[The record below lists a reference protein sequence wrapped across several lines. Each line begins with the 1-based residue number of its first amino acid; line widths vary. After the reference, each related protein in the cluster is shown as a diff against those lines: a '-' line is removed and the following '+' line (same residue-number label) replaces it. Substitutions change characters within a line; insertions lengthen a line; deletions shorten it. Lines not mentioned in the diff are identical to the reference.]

1 MTDIRWDIKYQDLGD
16 LDNEHSMDDD
26 PNDPNERL
34 HYYKTLYA
42 NEMVN
47 TLRLNPDLRE
57 AFLFDVF
64 KDHVQNDNEEEL
76 VEKLSQIFEQDALE
90 ELLNDLYLKRY

>member
-1 MTDIRWDIKYQDLGD
+1 MTDIRWDIKYKDLGD

-42 NEMVN
+42 NEMVQ
-47 TLRLNPDLRE
+47 TLRLDPETRE
-57 AFLFDVF
+57 EFLFNIF
-64 KDHVQNDNEEEL
+64 LDHVQNDTEEEL
-76 VEKLSQIFEQDALE
+76 VEKLSQIFEPDDME
-90 ELLNDLYLKRY
+90 EVLNDLYQKRY